1 MKDIADIFGNLPG
14 ELFKPKIQGSRKVP
28 VDSTDID
35 FAIVRFGKQVAR
47 PCFVHSFG
55 DGKCS
60 PKRKDKKA
68 LSDQL
73 SGQYCI
79 ATKAMNHPGH
89 TGFKFLFQRNQLVP
103 GFHAVYD

>member
-55 DGKCS
+55 MEMLT
-60 PKRKDKKA
+60 KRKIKA

-89 TGFKFLFQRNQLVP
+89 TGLKFLFQRNQLVP